1 MKTLATLLAAI
12 AALSDNAWAQ
22 GTIDFHNPNTFPL
35 KVLDMRDGSVTTLGA
50 PGSPLGPGSI
60 RVGLFIGTG
69 TSFASLTMVGMTTN
83 SSSAL
88 PLFVGTFNGGIPYT
102 IAGHP
107 QNEVVNFA
115 FAAWSISS
123 GALTY
128 AEALASGVAS
138 AGNSTI
144 GVGYTLAGGAIPP
157 AATFGTPTTA
167 QPWLIPGF
175 FIYTRT
181 VPEPA
186 TLVLGLA
193 GAAALWMFR
202 PRK

>member
-1 MKTLATLLAAI
+1 MRIFTASIAAI
-12 AALSDNAWAQ
+12 VALSVGAQAQ

-35 KVLDMRDGSVTTLGA
+35 KVVDMRDGSVTTLGA

-83 SSSAL
+83 SSSTL
-88 PLFVGTFNGGIPYT
+88 PLFVGTFNGGNPYA

-107 QNEVVNFA
+107 QFEIVNFA

-123 GALTY
+123 GAMTY
-128 AEALASGVAS
+128 ADAIASGTGS

-144 GVGYTLAGGAIPP
+144 GVGYTLAGSAIPP

-175 FIYTRT
+175 TIQYI
-181 VPEPA
+181 PEPA

-193 GAAALWMFR
+193 GATALMMLR
-202 PRK
+202 RRR